1 MTTKINDFF
10 DLLESLKNKFH
21 NLLNYKME
29 VLGEATS
36 EVERLYS
43 ENKNQF
49 PFPIK
54 RLFNELYLRNPLATK
69 TLFWDY
75 VKGAY
80 YNYEVFISLDY
91 EFLHNNESSI
101 PAKFKDLFYS
111 TKTLSYNYYSYL
123 TRFYY
128 WHYGRN
134 ENRNTAKAISVE
146 FFNYYKENP
155 TDFDNLNAE
164 SIINKLRCIYSYNIE
179 VLNKE
184 IKYIYTNNS
193 FDLQIVIPE
202 YIQDTTINTEL
213 EKLNEEYLIKVK
225 HLQKYPTWI
234 TVEAMG
240 LNFNYPEIMGDHQH
254 STTSF
259 LQNEH
264 KITFRTPDNVYTAL
278 IPYVSEEF
286 NESLKAL
293 INGENTPSTIEIRV
307 NSNTLVYFF
316 KQLYNKSHLIADSKE
331 KLSEWIISHFQFY
344 DEGKYKR
351 FKKDTIQRTLMRDCK
366 PPRKEIKYQI

>member
-10 DLLESLKNKFH
+10 ELLESLKNKFH
-21 NLLNYKME
+21 NLLHYKME
-29 VLGEATS
+29 ILGEATS
-36 EVERLYS
+36 EIEKLYS
-43 ENKNQF
+43 ENRNLF

-54 RLFNELYLRNPLATK
+54 LLFNQLYLKNPLATK

-91 EFLHNNESSI
+91 EFLQNNEFSI
-101 PAKFKDLFYS
+101 PDKFRDLFYS
-111 TKTLSYNYYSYL
+111 TKTLSYNYYTYL

-134 ENRNTAKAISVE
+134 ENRNTAKGISVE
-146 FFNYYKENP
+146 FFNYYKENS

-213 EKLNEEYLIKVK
+213 EKLNEEYLTKVK

-254 STTSF
+254 SITSF

-278 IPYVSEEF
+278 LPYVSEEF

-293 INGENTPSTIEIRV
+293 INGENPPSSIEIRV

-344 DEGKYKR
+344 DEGKYKL

-366 PPRKEIKYQI
+366 PPRKEIEYQI